1 MARILLTWDSTLEQV
16 QPLPSHLS
24 DQEVEED
31 GAEPEG
37 ESQTEVEVPELGSGE
52 DHQLRPAVVRL
63 LLSLAV
69 VPVDPL
75 VEGLHG
81 EGGGGEAGCE
91 VHEVLGLVVV
101 ADADVE
107 PGAVVVHLEDTSPA
121 GLTVV
126 AARCWEAVSDQRG
139 ESLTLPCRHLHF
151 LQVVSSS
158 RAFSLNSA
166 QDCRVSTFV
175 SLAPLER
182 EVAGSVTDDTEQFE
196 RHEDSHSCQSIWS
209 VIQHF

>member
-1 MARILLTWDSTLEQV
+1 MAQILLIWDSTLEQV
-16 QPLPSHLS
+16 QPLPPHLS

-37 ESQTEVEVPELGSGE
+37 ESQTEVEVPELRGGE
-52 DHQLRPAVVRL
+52 DHQILVRPAVVRL
-63 LLSLAV
+63 LLHLAV

-75 VEGLHG
+75 VEGLHR
-81 EGGGGEAGCE
+81 EGGGGEAGGE

-126 AARCWEAVSDQRG
+126 AARRWEAISDQR
-139 ESLTLPCRHLHF
+139 EECLTLPCRHLHF

-166 QDCRVSTFV
+166 QNC
-175 SLAPLER
+175 
-182 EVAGSVTDDTEQFE
+182 
-196 RHEDSHSCQSIWS
+196 
-209 VIQHF
+209 